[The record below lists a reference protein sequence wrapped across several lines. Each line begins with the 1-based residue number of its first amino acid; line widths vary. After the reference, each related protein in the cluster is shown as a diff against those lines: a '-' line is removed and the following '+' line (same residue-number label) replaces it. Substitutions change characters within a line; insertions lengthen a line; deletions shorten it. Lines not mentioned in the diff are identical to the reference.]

1 MRSLLLDE
9 LAPGDMDR
17 LLEHLGRTLQTS
29 GLPDVFWL
37 ELPPDLLTP
46 EQAAHRDTCGPH
58 RVALVV
64 EQDSL
69 RLELLV
75 RAQES
80 LRCACTAYATGAQRD
95 FLMAYLDRLVAE
107 LGLST

>member
-17 LLEHLGRTLQTS
+17 LLEHLGRTLTTS

-37 ELPPDLLTP
+37 EMPEDLLTP
-46 EQAAHRDTCGPH
+46 EQAAHRGSCGPH
-58 RVALVV
+58 RVAVVV
-64 EQDSL
+64 EEDSL

-80 LRCACTAYATGAQRD
+80 LRCACTAYATTAQRD
-95 FLMAYLDRLVAE
+95 FLIDYLDRLIEE
-107 LGLST
+107 LGLRT

>member
-17 LLEHLGRTLQTS
+17 LLEHLGRTLQVS

-37 ELPPDLLTP
+37 EMPEDLLTP
-46 EQAAHRDTCGPH
+46 EQADHRDSCGPH
-58 RVALVV
+58 RVAVVV
-64 EQDSL
+64 EEDSL

-80 LRCACTAYATGAQRD
+80 LRCACTAYATTAQRD
-95 FLMAYLDRLVAE
+95 FLIDYLDRLIEE
-107 LGLST
+107 LGLRT